1 MTNKLA
7 RLAIVAFVL
16 LSIAFS
22 IPIFIRSI
30 SGNKEGKSDS
40 SSKKN
45 LSTVEVKSTTS
56 DNVKKLDEIVSDNT
70 GTSSNQSSLQE
81 QDIQE
86 VSTGNGEMSNL
97 VMLTLPNGDVVTLPK
112 VIADEYLVAYLM
124 EKENIEKEYPQR
136 ENIDLQSDVIYET
149 TVNSSFKVEDIK
161 YSIVKHSE
169 DGQGT
174 LIAQVKGV
182 IAGLDGKYEIELPYE
197 KASKLSIGDSFAITY
212 QTTRVNDKVVIVNIS
227 Y

>member
-40 SSKKN
+40 SSNKTKN

-56 DNVKKLDEIVSDNT
+56 DNVKKLDEIVSHNT

-97 VMLTLPNGDVVTLPK
+97 VMLALPNGDVVTLPK
-112 VIADEYLVAYLM
+112 VIADEQL
-124 EKENIEKEYPQR
+124 
-136 ENIDLQSDVIYET
+136 D
-149 TVNSSFKVEDIK
+149 
-161 YSIVKHSE
+161 KHM
-169 DGQGT
+169 
-174 LIAQVKGV
+174 
-182 IAGLDGKYEIELPYE
+182 
-197 KASKLSIGDSFAITY
+197 SKF
-212 QTTRVNDKVVIVNIS
+212 
-227 Y
+227 